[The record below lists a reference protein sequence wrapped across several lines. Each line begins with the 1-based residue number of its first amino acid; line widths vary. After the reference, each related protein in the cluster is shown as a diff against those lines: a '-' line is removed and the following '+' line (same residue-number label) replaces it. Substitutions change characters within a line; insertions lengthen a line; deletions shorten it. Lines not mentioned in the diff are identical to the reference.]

1 MGLYHQSLLTAVD
14 FQLINMKETNSQTKN
29 QNQFNFILLKT
40 ISFLSLVYFA
50 AIPLGLVKTKF
61 DIPDIVVL
69 FIILL
74 FNSELLD
81 KLVKLVVS
89 KDGITLDLN
98 QIIAE
103 QGSQKASIEMNTANI
118 EAITN
123 ILQRITLLEQQMAE
137 TQTEKET
144 LINNLVSDFELK
156 HLEKLASHQV
166 FPFTRQ
172 RVFEQ
177 ELRHLRAFGFI
188 ENLQGKKISK
198 MPESGNL
205 KDYLQI
211 TEQGRQ
217 YLQKRNQTEIINN

>member
-1 MGLYHQSLLTAVD
+1 
-14 FQLINMKETNSQTKN
+14 MKETNSQTNN
-29 QNQFNFILLKT
+29 QNQLNFILLKA
-40 ISFLSLVYFA
+40 ISFLSLIYFA
-50 AIPLGLVKTKF
+50 AIPLGWVKTKL

-103 QGSQKASIEMNTANI
+103 QGSQKASIETNAANI

-123 ILQRITLLEQQMAE
+123 ILKRITLLEQQMAQ
-137 TQTEKET
+137 TQTDKET
-144 LINNLVSDFELK
+144 LINNLLSDFELK
-156 HLEKLASHQV
+156 HLQKLASDQP
-166 FPFTRQ
+166 FPFKRQ
-172 RVFEQ
+172 RDFEQ

-188 ENLQGKKISK
+188 ENLPGKTISK
-198 MPESGNL
+198 MPETGNL

-211 TEQGRQ
+211 TEQGRE
-217 YLQKRNQTEIINN
+217 YLQKRMHTEIVNN

>member
-1 MGLYHQSLLTAVD
+1 
-14 FQLINMKETNSQTKN
+14 MKETNSQTKN
-29 QNQFNFILLKT
+29 QNQNQFNFILLKA
-40 ISFLSLVYFA
+40 ISFFSLIYFA
-50 AIPLGLVKTKF
+50 AIPLGWVKTKF
-61 DIPDIVVL
+61 DTPDIVIL

-74 FNSELLD
+74 FNSELLE
-81 KLVKLVVS
+81 KLVKLVIS

-123 ILQRITLLEQQMAE
+123 ILKRITLLEQQMAE
-137 TQTEKET
+137 TQTDKET
-144 LINNLVSDFELK
+144 LLNNLVSDFELK
-156 HLEKLASHQV
+156 HFEKLASDQV

-172 RVFEQ
+172 RAFEQ

-188 ENLQGKKISK
+188 ENLQGKTISK

-217 YLQKRNQTEIINN
+217 YLHKRKQPEILNN